1 MTARRLHK
9 ERQRKCK
16 TNLKQKEAS
25 HKRQQKLRKNQKRTI
40 QAIAEQTGAKLS
52 KKWQEDEK
60 HVDNEELIV
69 AISQIAISASPDHE
83 RRPSKI
89 IGTVKTLDQLA
100 KALTR
105 EGYNLKKSSVY
116 LRLLPKNGRT
126 REGK

>member
-1 MTARRLHK
+1 MTARRLHI

-25 HKRQQKLRKNQKRTI
+25 HKRQQKLRKNQNCTI

-60 HVDNEELIV
+60 HVDNEELIA

-105 EGYNLKKSSVY
+105 EGCNLKK
-116 LRLLPKNGRT
+116 
-126 REGK
+126 